1 MSQMLKMIA
10 AARGALLH
18 VMQVKPEHRVL
29 VVTDAA
35 TLRIGEA
42 FRTAASELHCPT
54 EMFLLPEKERPLAEV
69 PEDMRQAAAG
79 MDVVLNM
86 FQASSDETPFR
97 IKWLNFL
104 AEGQR
109 IRVGHGPGITE
120 SMMTEGPMNV
130 DYARMQE
137 TARLLIEG
145 FAAAVAVHITTPA
158 GTDLTLD
165 ITERPFQGD
174 VAISP
179 GLAGNLPC
187 GEVYCGPVEDGADG
201 ILVVDGTFAD
211 LRQLAA
217 PLRISVEKGR
227 ITHMECQDAAALAKA
242 RQITSVDEEASV
254 IGELGIGINPGAR
267 LTGNMLEDE
276 KAFRTGHVAFG
287 ANYEFPGGRNHSRT
301 HHDFLF
307 RRPTLVVTY
316 KDGSRRTLIEEGEFR
331 I

>member
-10 AARGALLH
+10 AAKGALLH
-18 VMQVKPEHRVL
+18 VMELEPEQRVL

-42 FRTAASELHCPT
+42 FRTAATEISCAT

-69 PEDMRQAAAG
+69 PEDMREAAA
-79 MDVVLNM
+79 DKDAVLNM
-86 FQASSDETPFR
+86 FQASSEETPFR

-104 AEGQR
+104 AAGKR

-130 DYARMQE
+130 DYAQMRE
-137 TARLLIEG
+137 TARRLIEG
-145 FAAAVAVHITTPA
+145 FAGAASVHITTLA
-158 GTDLTLD
+158 GTNLTLD
-165 ITERPFQGD
+165 ITDRPFQGD
-174 VAISP
+174 VAITTR
-179 GLAGNLPC
+179 LAGNLPC
-187 GEVYCGPVEDGADG
+187 GEVYCGPVEDGANG

-211 LRQLAA
+211 LRHLTA
-217 PLRISVEKGR
+217 PLHISVEKGR
-227 ITHMECQDAAALAKA
+227 ITRMECQDPAILAKA
-242 RQITSVDEEASV
+242 QQITSVDEEASV

-276 KAFRTGHVAFG
+276 KAFRTGHIAFG
-287 ANYEFPGGRNHSRT
+287 ANYEFPGGRNHSKT

-307 RRPTLVVTY
+307 QRPTMVVSY
-316 KDGSRRTLIEEGEFR
+316 KDGSQRTLIEEGEFR